1 LKHSSQTLD
10 IGELMAFVTATAFV
24 DRVLL
29 KKDGAPW
36 GIKTSET
43 HYRKDGDDFVPAG
56 RTYRT
61 VRAGFGV
68 QIDFTQFA
76 EGDKIE
82 FSGKEKTVSNEV
94 DGKTYYDLVVDAD
107 SVSVVKAAERGSA
120 DLLAAVGAK
129 EVFPNDPDAPF

>member
-1 LKHSSQTLD
+1 
-10 IGELMAFVTATAFV
+10 MAFITATAYV

-36 GIKTSET
+36 AIKTSEI
-43 HYRKDGDDFVPAG
+43 HYKKDGDDFQPAG
-56 RTYRT
+56 RTFRT
-61 VRAGFGV
+61 VRSGFGV
-68 QIDFTQFA
+68 DINFSQFN

-107 SVSVVKAAERGSA
+107 TVSVVKAAEKGSA
-120 DLLAAVGAK
+120 DNLAGLGAR